1 MEPSIERL
9 WRKRA
14 EYDARLSKLR
24 SNEGD
29 QQPQPSPPAPAGA
42 AADSEHHPTLPQPP
56 KPPQELQTNLSPQ
69 KEEGLPRAPR
79 IETSQGTHSTGSSL
93 VNRMASIVSSSSRI
107 APPSTGRQSE
117 QVKSSHAPAQV
128 TSSVAM
134 AAFKHTNLPADD
146 DVVSGISLMGNQLDK
161 TVRRMNQSSVL
172 QRSRTKGVGDIKAEN
187 TALLIQAVAKNDSN
201 TVNSMLQQGLG
212 SIDDTDSSGNSNS
225 PPASPNLSLIIA
237 QRCATSPA

>member
-1 MEPSIERL
+1 
-9 WRKRA
+9 
-14 EYDARLSKLR
+14 
-24 SNEGD
+24 
-29 QQPQPSPPAPAGA
+29 
-42 AADSEHHPTLPQPP
+42 
-56 KPPQELQTNLSPQ
+56 
-69 KEEGLPRAPR
+69 
-79 IETSQGTHSTGSSL
+79 
-93 VNRMASIVSSSSRI
+93 
-107 APPSTGRQSE
+107 
-117 QVKSSHAPAQV
+117 
-128 TSSVAM
+128 M

-225 PPASPNLSLIIA
+225 PPASPNL
-237 QRCATSPA
+237 